1 MRKLLKE
8 ARKQR
13 KAVMKQ
19 KQRKVAM
26 RQQLRKEVMI
36 LQQRQV
42 KREKKVPLEQL
53 VLGRLELGR
62 QVQVGM
68 QIQPHLKNWNLTRL
82 RL

>member
-13 KAVMKQ
+13 KAVMRQ
-19 KQRKVAM
+19 KLK
-26 RQQLRKEVMI
+26 KEVMI
-36 LQQRQV
+36 LQQPQEV

-53 VLGRLELGR
+53 VLER

>member
-1 MRKLLKE
+1 MVTRQQL
-8 ARKQR
+8 
-13 KAVMKQ
+13 
-19 KQRKVAM
+19 RKVVM
-26 RQQLRKEVMI
+26 RQQLKKEVMI

-68 QIQPHLKNWNLTRL
+68 QIQPQLM
-82 RL
+82 

>member
-1 MRKLLKE
+1 MTKLLKE
-8 ARKQR
+8 VRKQR
-13 KAVMKQ
+13 KAVM
-19 KQRKVAM
+19 
-26 RQQLRKEVMI
+26 RQQLKKEVMI
-36 LQQRQV
+36 LQQPQEV

-53 VLGRLELGR
+53 VLER

>member
-1 MRKLLKE
+1 MKKLLKE
-8 ARKQR
+8 
-13 KAVMKQ
+13 V
-19 KQRKVAM
+19 RKVVT
-26 RQQLRKEVMI
+26 RQQLRKVVMI

-42 KREKKVPLEQL
+42 KKEKKVPLEEL
-53 VLGRLELGR
+53 VLELEQQELGR

>member
-1 MRKLLKE
+1 
-8 ARKQR
+8 
-13 KAVMKQ
+13 MKQ
-19 KQRKVAM
+19 KQREVMM

-53 VLGRLELGR
+53 VLALERQELEQ